1 MTETTIPVNRPT
13 VKFSDEDAPT
23 ALVSHAE
30 PAAPPEHGPAMEA
43 MVAVAAVSETSGG
56 GGSDEPAGEGEVAM
70 ADASAAAA
78 GVMSAPGSGAVAAS
92 AAVSAQGGGGG
103 ARSAGAAFQLSED
116 VGLAVATF
124 KRGKARPANRAL
136 LKLFIS
142 DDQLVALWNEIGRVE
157 LEVVDLQKASPQTV
171 IELFDRLT
179 MARNLLMSDKDQYE
193 DVLREVNIVKSKVVR
208 IRRSNTAQQPFTI
221 QLFLYALVGLSTWLF
236 IAGPTIAS
244 VLGNRFEVVGIPTQV
259 LWNSVLWGGIG
270 GLSAA
275 FYALVKHVE
284 DYEPQH
290 ARWYYLSPVIGLFF
304 GPLVALLADVGLPA
318 FVQLV
323 GDAPG
328 EMVVRPAVM
337 YLLAWAVGFKQNLL
351 IHLINTVLSRIVPG
365 GQAAEDAAEAKG

>member
-56 GGSDEPAGEGEVAM
+56 GGSDDPAGEGEVAM

>member
-1 MTETTIPVNRPT
+1 
-13 VKFSDEDAPT
+13 
-23 ALVSHAE
+23 
-30 PAAPPEHGPAMEA
+30 
-43 MVAVAAVSETSGG
+43 
-56 GGSDEPAGEGEVAM
+56 M

-323 GDAPG
+323 GDASG

-365 GQAAEDAAEAKG
+365 GQAAEDAAQAKG